1 MQVYDIQTDAQRREK
16 MVHGSPDFPCA
27 AYDER
32 FSAFIGHEVPWH
44 WHEELEAVIVCE
56 GRTLAECCSQRF
68 PLGPGD
74 GILINS
80 NVLHRLTWHSREDC
94 RIINLVFHPLLLGGT
109 EQSLVYRRY
118 LLPLLADEGFA
129 ALPLSPAVSW
139 QTEALEL
146 LRRAFEL
153 RSQPED
159 GQPLL
164 VQAYLLAF
172 WQRVT
177 ANLPAE
183 VPPRPGGQ
191 PPQDRIKKMLAYIA
205 GHYRE
210 KLEVSQLAAAA
221 NISQSECYRCFQRC
235 LGVSPIRYLLQYRLQ
250 KAAGLLRQTSLP
262 VTTVCS
268 EAGFSHPSYFAR
280 QFQLLYGCSPSAFR
294 RQEP

>member
-1 MQVYDIQTDAQRREK
+1 MQVCDIQTDGQRREK
-16 MVHGSPDFPCA
+16 TVHGSPAFPCA

-56 GRTLAECCSQRF
+56 GRTLAECCNQRF
-68 PLGPGD
+68 LLRPGD
-74 GILINS
+74 GILINA
-80 NVLHRLTWHSREDC
+80 NALHRFTRHSREDC

-129 ALPLSPAVSW
+129 ALPLSPAVPW
-139 QTEALEL
+139 QADALEL
-146 LRRAFEL
+146 LRSAFGFCSRQGE
-153 RSQPED
+153 
-159 GQPLL
+159 GYPLL
-164 VQAYLLAF
+164 TQAALLAF
-172 WQRVT
+172 WQRVA
-177 ANLPAE
+177 AN
-183 VPPRPGGQ
+183 RPGAPLPRAQGQ
-191 PPQDRIKKMLAYIA
+191 PGQDRIKKMLAYIA

-250 KAAGLLRQTSLP
+250 KAARLLRQTSLP
-262 VTTVCS
+262 VAAVCS
-268 EAGFSHPSYFAR
+268 EAGFSHPSYFAA
-280 QFQLLYGCSPSAFR
+280 QFQQLYGCSPSAFR
-294 RQEP
+294 RQVV